1 MRMLVYIDETDVKV
15 ESCAA
20 LYGFWFHLQI
30 GKPEK
35 YLDRIIAGTP
45 QHLDSETM
53 DVLCFC
59 SFKSVE
65 I

>member
-1 MRMLVYIDETDVKV
+1 MVIFHSYVSLPEGTMRMLFYIDDVKV

-35 YLDRIIAGTP
+35 DLDRIIAATP
-45 QHLDSETM
+45 PA
-53 DVLCFC
+53 FG
-59 SFKSVE
+59 F
-65 I
+65 